1 MTAPADPPV
10 KVAIVGAGTI
20 GRGWAAVCASAG
32 WECTL
37 LDSETRMT
45 DRALAEVARRIRA
58 LVALGRAPGDVAER
72 GLLQVKVGR
81 SLLQACGDADWIIE
95 SVPED
100 LHIKQRVFEN
110 LSQVARP
117 DALIT
122 SSSSGLPITEIA
134 SRCRDQQ
141 RCLVAHPLNPP
152 ELIPLVELVPGKFTS
167 AAAVEGA
174 RQLLRAL
181 GRIPIALK
189 REVPGNVVGRI
200 AAAVWRE
207 CIDLVLNGVID
218 VDDIDRAVSLGPCL
232 GWAAAGPH
240 LTYHLGA
247 GDEGVQR
254 FLDRLLVSFETWW
267 GSLAQWPKLDPEQ
280 VRALTAQIERAYDGK
295 LEVIR
300 EARDRRLAA
309 ILEALERVRRP
320 SGEGAAYPG
329 RTSGPS
335 PAGAAADLRAKP
347 SRSSRPGRA

>member
-1 MTAPADPPV
+1 MTSQGASTP
-10 KVAIVGAGTI
+10 KVAIIGAGTI
-20 GRGWAAVCASAG
+20 GRGWATLCASAG

-37 LDSETRMT
+37 LDSESKTT
-45 DRALAEVARRIRA
+45 NQALAEAGRRARA
-58 LVALGRAPGDVAER
+58 LVALGRAPAELVET
-72 GLLQVKVGR
+72 GLGRVKLGR

-100 LHIKQRVFEN
+100 LHVKQRVFEN

-117 DALIT
+117 AALIT

-167 AAAVEGA
+167 AAAVDGV
-174 RQLLRAL
+174 RQLLRSL

-247 GDEGVQR
+247 GEEGVQR

-267 GSLAQWPKLDPEQ
+267 GSLAQWPKLEPEQ
-280 VRALTAQIERAYDGK
+280 VHALTAQIERTYGGK
-295 LEVIR
+295 LELIR

-320 SGEGAAYPG
+320 SGEGAAYSARTTGAPPTSTGGDSRG
-329 RTSGPS
+329 RI
-335 PAGAAADLRAKP
+335 
-347 SRSSRPGRA
+347 SRS

>member
-1 MTAPADPPV
+1 MTAAADSPTR
-10 KVAIVGAGTI
+10 VAIVGAGTI
-20 GRGWAAVCASAG
+20 GRGWAALCASAG

-45 DRALAEVARRIRA
+45 DRAVAEVARRARA
-58 LVALGRAPGDVAER
+58 LVVLGRASGDVVER
-72 GLLQVKVGR
+72 GLHRVKIGR

-100 LHIKQRVFEN
+100 LHAKQRVFEN
-110 LSQVARP
+110 VSQVAR
-117 DALIT
+117 DAALIT

-134 SRCRDQQ
+134 SRCRDQH

-167 AAAVEGA
+167 AEAVDGV
-174 RQLLRAL
+174 RQLLRSL
-181 GRIPIALK
+181 ERIPIALK

-200 AAAVWRE
+200 AAAAWRE

-218 VDDIDRAVSLGPCL
+218 VDDIDRAVSLGPGL

-247 GDEGVQR
+247 GDEGVKR
-254 FLDRLLVSFETWW
+254 FLEQLLQSFESWW
-267 GSLAQWPKLDPEQ
+267 ESLAEWTKLEPEQ
-280 VRALTAQIERAYDGK
+280 VQALTGQIEHAYGGK

-320 SGEGAAYPG
+320 SGEGAAHAA
-329 RTSGPS
+329 RTTGPS
-335 PAGAAADLRAKP
+335 AVRPARGSA
-347 SRSSRPGRA
+347 SRP